1 MLEKSRESMLQC
13 VRGAY
18 DVQKTTNYIN
28 KIVYVAF
35 LNHMILPHERRPTM
49 AKGGVMVMVPESEIF
64 QKFVELG
71 QRGCKLVNVSP
82 EDDGLMWRRQTR
94 ILRTSRT
101 SL

>member
-1 MLEKSRESMLQC
+1 
-13 VRGAY
+13 
-18 DVQKTTNYIN
+18 
-28 KIVYVAF
+28 
-35 LNHMILPHERRPTM
+35 M